1 MQSPLAI
8 SPCLLSPVPCP
19 LPSPMPAI
27 TVYCA
32 SSNYLDPE
40 FHDTAR
46 TVGTWLARKNCTLV
60 YGGGSTGLM
69 GELARAAREQGGEV
83 VGIITRYL
91 HDRELGYDGCRELI
105 TVDTMRE
112 RKRLLEE
119 RGEAFLILPGGL
131 GTYEEM
137 FEIIVGRL
145 CREHDKPIGI
155 VNAHGYYNPLIAMIE
170 HGIEHRFIKRE
181 VHDLFTI
188 DPEPEPVLA
197 ALLNELTT
205 KDSARKKPIDRDKMM
220 PMS

>member
-1 MQSPLAI
+1 ML
-8 SPCLLSPVPCP
+8 
-19 LPSPMPAI
+19 AI

-46 TVGTWLARKNCTLV
+46 TVGSFLAKKQCTLI

-69 GELARAAREQGGEV
+69 GELARAARDHEGDI
-83 VGIITRYL
+83 VGIITHYL
-91 HDRELGYDGCRELI
+91 QDRELAFDGCRELI
-105 TVDTMRE
+105 LTDTMRE

-119 RGEAFLILPGGL
+119 KGDAFLILPGGL

-145 CREHDKPIGI
+145 LNEHDKPIGI
-155 VNAHGYYNPLIAMIE
+155 VNARGYYNPLIALIE

-188 DPEPEPVLA
+188 DPDPQIVLA
-197 ALLNELTT
+197 ALLNELST
-205 KDSARKKPIDRDKMM
+205 KDGTQKKPIDRDRMM